1 MANLSSIVTPTNVLT
16 ANNTQTVTNKTI
28 DGASNTLTNINAATA
43 TTATN
48 ATVANTVAVTGT
60 VTAGQYL
67 NVPFINNTTDGN
79 YQLEVSDDIRVY
91 PSLNI
96 IYLDGNT
103 TVTGSLT
110 VAGILNPNVID
121 FTDGT
126 DASEHLRFGSSDDV
140 KMFYDGANNTME
152 LELETSAG
160 SFIIT
165 DNGTT
170 RFTFEKATG
179 DLAATTFTGNLV
191 GNADTVTDGLYT
203 TSTIDGGTY

>member
-28 DGASNTLTNINAATA
+28 DGASNTLTNIAAVTAVTA
-43 TTATN
+43 TT

-67 NVPFINNTTDGN
+67 NVPFINNTIDGN

-103 TVTGSLT
+103 SITG
-110 VAGILNPNVID
+110 VLNPNVID

-126 DASEHLRFGSSDDV
+126 GTSEHLRFGSSDDV
-140 KMFYDGANNTME
+140 KMFYNGVNNTME
-152 LELETSAG
+152 LELETGAD

-191 GNADTVTDGLYT
+191 GNADTVTNGLYT
-203 TSTIDGGTY
+203 TSTIDGGTF